1 MGGGA
6 GRDSD
11 GGKAELR
18 KLNSV
23 DMVHLLV
30 KVVEFSIVAPYTLRI
45 IFDDGT
51 EQTID
56 FAPVLHGYYFGP

>member
-1 MGGGA
+1 
-6 GRDSD
+6 
-11 GGKAELR
+11 
-18 KLNSV
+18 
-23 DMVHLLV
+23 MVHLLV